1 MKGDILCQECSNK
14 YAAILQSARART
26 ASMGHRLSALTEQG
40 VFPVPGQNASEVA
53 SMLELPKTEDLVEH
67 GHEAQLSV
75 PPYVSKPKHVSQ
87 LVGYLLLGIGLVTLT
102 ASVLVS
108 STILTFIGLGLVFW
122 GVLAFFVQ
130 PQKYVTSDLM
140 DATAASSLRTI
151 DKMLVGI
158 GYGEK
163 GVYIPVRDEKA
174 VVFVPSEPFSM
185 IPQETS
191 MVEGKTFIENPRGML
206 VVPPGLA
213 LASLIEKKLGF
224 TLKDS
229 GLEKVLRTLPKVL
242 VEDLE
247 IVRDVEVEVRG
258 DRVDFKLV
266 DSIYADFCRE
276 MRNTSRRCGLGCP
289 MCSALACILAVAS
302 GKPVIFEEDE
312 LSSDKRTT
320 HSSYEL
326 LTRSRL

>member
-1 MKGDILCQECSNK
+1 
-14 YAAILQSARART
+14 
-26 ASMGHRLSALTEQG
+26 
-40 VFPVPGQNASEVA
+40 
-53 SMLELPKTEDLVEH
+53 
-67 GHEAQLSV
+67 
-75 PPYVSKPKHVSQ
+75 
-87 LVGYLLLGIGLVTLT
+87 
-102 ASVLVS
+102 
-108 STILTFIGLGLVFW
+108 
-122 GVLAFFVQ
+122 
-130 PQKYVTSDLM
+130 M
-140 DATAASSLRTI
+140 DATALSSLKTI
-151 DKMLVGI
+151 DKMLLGI

-163 GVYIPVRDEKA
+163 GVYIPAGEDKA

-185 IPQETS
+185 IPPETS
-191 MVEGKTFIENPRGML
+191 MVEGKTFIENPKGML

-229 GLEKVLRTLPKVL
+229 GVETVLRALPKVL

-247 IVRDVEVEVRG
+247 IVRDVEVEVKG

-276 MRNTSRRCGLGCP
+276 MRDTSRRCGLGCP

-320 HSSYEL
+320 YSSYEL